1 MTVKYVYDVVYD
13 SVELLEEGGHT
24 FPPAVTDLYDSLVS
38 EGKII
43 GYSFIVNTDTVS
55 RRNTITYSDMNAWQE
70 HTARYK
76 IVNPHDNIVAG
87 RTIINRFL
95 EDENGNKIYIE

>member
-13 SVELLEEGGHT
+13 SVTLLEESGHT
-24 FPPAVTDLYDSLVS
+24 FPPAVNELYDVLVS

-43 GYSFIVNTDTVS
+43 SYSFTVNIDTVS
-55 RRNTITYSDMNAWQE
+55 RRNTITYSDMNACQE

-76 IVNPHDNIVAG
+76 IVNPQDNIVAG
-87 RTIINRFL
+87 RTVVNRYL